1 MIFSETI
8 DISSDSAQAALTLQ
22 PTLALK
28 DPTARRKPLK
38 RLAMARRHCCHRV
51 WKVALFPYVFPTKH
65 TIWIYIYIY
74 KPCNNVI
81 HMRYI
86 YIYIRSSAACHMS
99 VYISII
105 ILPRNTSVSR
115 RSLTWILVQ
124 RRRPCVAAFAA
135 SLCGV
140 GDLIGRRN
148 VHKGNHTTKWS
159 DSTCISGYIW

>member
-1 MIFSETI
+1 
-8 DISSDSAQAALTLQ
+8 
-22 PTLALK
+22 
-28 DPTARRKPLK
+28 
-38 RLAMARRHCCHRV
+38 
-51 WKVALFPYVFPTKH
+51 
-65 TIWIYIYIY
+65 
-74 KPCNNVI
+74 
-81 HMRYI
+81 
-86 YIYIRSSAACHMS
+86 MS

-159 DSTCISGYIW
+159 DSTCISGYIWWYQSLWKSNILYNLSIYIYVLYSFLGLQSLHYVLLPCIFGAFEHISGIVIKIRNSEHVQYFRAIRSKKTWPQFRAQICAIERK